1 MLLNNIYWQLSE
13 RGHKFGRALS
23 RFIERQRVAFA
34 EAQDIRHKEEIRLLE
49 QFDIVDQSE
58 GGVALSKSLSACSEK
73 TEQSR
78 GNFVIWTSMLQRAVQ
93 TVETFNPAEYDIKV
107 KRKGGAGKENN
118 QIALR

>member
-13 RGHKFGRALS
+13 RGHKFGEALS
-23 RFIERQRVAFA
+23 RFIKRQRVAFA

-49 QFDIVDQSE
+49 QFDIADQSE
-58 GGVALSKSLSACSEK
+58 GGVPLSKSLSACSVFS
-73 TEQSR
+73 EQSHS
-78 GNFVIWTSMLQRAVQ
+78 NFVIWTSMLQRAVQ

-107 KRKGGAGKENN
+107 KRKGAGKENN